1 MLSRQI
7 TITLI
12 NKTLFM
18 STLLKLKKVNLKYQ
32 TDKETIKVLKDIDL
46 TTKKKDTISIVGES
60 GSGKTSLIML
70 IGGLEKATSGK
81 IFFQDQEITALS
93 EDEVSEIRRK
103 HIGIVFQ
110 SFYLIPNYT
119 AVENVALTLELN
131 KLKNPEKQA
140 KELLERFG
148 LKNRF
153 NNLPSQLSG
162 GEQQRVA
169 IARAI
174 AMKPELILADEPTG
188 NLDTE
193 NSIMISDIL
202 FKYVKD
208 EGSSLIMV
216 THDPKLADKAKR
228 KIKIKD
234 GKIK

>member
-1 MLSRQI
+1 MLTRQR
-7 TITLI
+7 TIILI
-12 NKTLFM
+12 INHLIM
-18 STLLKLKKVNLKYQ
+18 SELLNLNKVNLTYQ
-32 TDKETIKVLKDIDL
+32 TGNNRINVLKDIDL
-46 TTKKKDTISIVGES
+46 KTMKKETISFVGES

-70 IGGLEKATSGK
+70 IAGLEKATSGQ
-81 IFFQDQEITALS
+81 IYFQDQEITSLS
-93 EDEVSEIRRK
+93 EDEVSKIRRK
-103 HIGIVFQ
+103 NIGIVFQ

-131 KLKNPEKQA
+131 KFKDPNKQA
-140 KELLERFG
+140 RELLDRFG
-148 LKNRF
+148 LKDRL

-188 NLDTE
+188 NLDSV
-193 NSIMISDIL
+193 NSKIISDIL
-202 FKYVKD
+202 FTYVKE

-216 THDPKLADKAKR
+216 THDEKLADEAQR

-234 GKIK
+234 GKIE

>member
-1 MLSRQI
+1 
-7 TITLI
+7 
-12 NKTLFM
+12 M
-18 STLLKLKKVNLKYQ
+18 SALLKLKKINLKYQ
-32 TDKETIKVLKDIDL
+32 TGKENISVLKDIDL
-46 TTKKKDTISIVGES
+46 IIKKKETVSVVGES

-70 IGGLEKATSGK
+70 IGGLERPTSGK
-81 IFFQDQEITALS
+81 IIFQDQEITNLN
-93 EDEVSEIRRK
+93 EDEVSEIRK
-103 HIGIVFQ
+103 KNIGTIFQ

-131 KLKNPEKQA
+131 KFKNPEKEA
-140 KELLERFG
+140 KLLLERFG
-148 LKNRF
+148 LKHRF

-193 NSIMISDIL
+193 NSIMISNIL
-202 FKYVKD
+202 FKYVKE
-208 EGSSLIMV
+208 EGSSLIIV
-216 THDPKLADKAKR
+216 THDPKLANKAKR
-228 KIKIKD
+228 KIRIKD